1 MTPTDA
7 PRKRQRSKCTTL
19 SLSNPSTVAPYFL
32 DVLPHLWSVRGFCDA
47 EFSRDH
53 RTRGDG
59 LCELFLSSTRH
70 IRDSD
75 EVSQVTRNIASNFA
89 STKRSFIKRSWQ
101 QCYDDNMAQQSET
114 RLKKRQGAQQY
125 FEEAA
130 ALTPAL
136 NQQLEGGENTGLPI
150 ATEEDK
156 TQFKLL
162 VFNDSGDSDF
172 QPENEKDQE
181 TTVSTLGGFGK
192 PPEKFNW
199 IVGPGESSSRLRT
212 QRLWKVADVNI
223 SQDLADRR
231 SEVMLALEKLE
242 DPDILAVRNF
252 IYTPKLLQDVMSI
265 DHWTEAMELWQ
276 REHAVNVDEA
286 KLADIVSFV
295 FSMHTTTTLSQAI
308 ARTRHM
314 ETTSPLHAVMQNY
327 LRTSVLWSRTTEVPG
342 ELRQVN
348 EDTFINDFVKPVMD
362 GLFGDLGNCTMH
374 WTRDEILCGPSYK
387 NEEKL
392 YPDFF
397 LSVKGHTI
405 AIMEAKAPNRGIA
418 GYRDDRRKLFDEM
431 KLSVD
436 GLLRSGVNASVVGF
450 LISGQRVEVFAMSL
464 RYEACYLVVDVGE
477 FDLVTSRYQFENY
490 NGDAREVAE
499 AERCIGRTDQY

>member
-1 MTPTDA
+1 MATMLRRQYGSTIRNPTEKTP
-7 PRKRQRSKCTTL
+7 RS
-19 SLSNPSTVAPYFL
+19 P
-32 DVLPHLWSVRGFCDA
+32 
-47 EFSRDH
+47 
-53 RTRGDG
+53 
-59 LCELFLSSTRH
+59 
-70 IRDSD
+70 
-75 EVSQVTRNIASNFA
+75 
-89 STKRSFIKRSWQ
+89 
-101 QCYDDNMAQQSET
+101 
-114 RLKKRQGAQQY
+114 QY

-136 NQQLEGGENTGLPI
+136 NQHLEGGENTALPI

-156 TQFKLL
+156 TQFRLL

-172 QPENEKDQE
+172 HPENEKDQE
-181 TTVSTLGGFGK
+181 TIVSTLGGFGK

-199 IVGPGESSSRLRT
+199 IVGPGESSLRLRT
-212 QRLWKVADVNI
+212 QRLWKVTDVNI

-276 REHAVNVDEA
+276 REHAVNVYEE

-327 LRTSVLWSRTTEVPG
+327 QRT
-342 ELRQVN
+342 
-348 EDTFINDFVKPVMD
+348 
-362 GLFGDLGNCTMH
+362 
-374 WTRDEILCGPSYK
+374 TRDEILCGPSYK

-477 FDLVTSRYQFENY
+477 FDLVTSRYQFGNIITAA
-490 NGDAREVAE
+490 GPLLTARKIIMETLEKLQKLSVASAGPISIE
-499 AERCIGRTDQY
+499 LQRGTYHTAPCMVPDEQ